1 MKKENS
7 FEQKLNNPF
16 FKYSKRF
23 FDLVALN
30 IIFCLV
36 SVLSLF
42 VLFVPGL
49 VSLHTITNDMIH
61 DRDKNPYKSFFLEI
75 KNQWMFNW
83 RIALLAMGLLIL
95 FGGIIAG
102 DIIYKDKVTYD
113 LIVWFSMVFSAAVL
127 IVLVTLFVNL
137 MIFNSYFKNDTF
149 WMMIRKTALISRKK
163 IFKSFL
169 NILILL
175 SFAVVMWLV
184 PYIIPFLSFSFY
196 IYIVEA
202 INRKMFTEL
211 LIEEQKQEVIDE
223 NLFLPTETKEG
234 KKNDNNS

>member
-1 MKKENS
+1 MKKDNS
-7 FEQKLNNPF
+7 FERKLNNPF

-30 IIFCLV
+30 FIFCVV

-49 VSLHTITNDMIH
+49 VSLHTIANDMIH
-61 DRDKNPYKSFFLEI
+61 DRDKNPYKTFFVEI

-83 RIALLAMGLLIL
+83 RIALLAMGLLIA

-102 DIIYKDKVTYD
+102 DIIYKDKVAYD
-113 LIVWFSMVFSAAVL
+113 LIVWFSFIFSAAVL
-127 IVLVTLFVNL
+127 IVLITLFVNL

-149 WMMIRKTALISRKK
+149 WMMIRKTALISKKK
-163 IFKSFL
+163 IFRSIL

-175 SFAVVMWLV
+175 SFVVIVWLV

-211 LIEEQKQEVIDE
+211 LIEEQKQEVMDE
-223 NLFLPTETKEG
+223 NLFLPTEVNEG
-234 KKNDNNS
+234 KKNEE

>member
-1 MKKENS
+1 MKKDNS
-7 FEQKLNNPF
+7 FERKLNNPF

-23 FDLVALN
+23 FDLIALN
-30 IIFCLV
+30 IIFCAV
-36 SVLSLF
+36 SALSLF
-42 VLFVPGL
+42 VLFIPGL

-61 DRDKNPYKSFFLEI
+61 DRDKNPYKSFFVEI

-83 RIALLAMGLLIL
+83 RIALLSMALIIL

-102 DIIYKDKVTYD
+102 DIIYKDKVAYD
-113 LIVWFSMVFSAAVL
+113 LIVWFSLIFSSAVL
-127 IVLVTLFVNL
+127 IVLVTIFVNL

-149 WMMIRKTALISRKK
+149 WMMIRKSAVISRKK
-163 IFKSFL
+163 IFKSIL

-175 SFAVVMWLV
+175 SFGVVLFLV
-184 PYIIPFLSFSFY
+184 PYIIPFFSFSFY

-211 LIEEQKQEVIDE
+211 LIEEQKQEVMDE
-223 NLFLPTETKEG
+223 NLFLPTEVNEG
-234 KKNDNNS
+234 KKNVE

>member
-1 MKKENS
+1 MKKDNS
-7 FEQKLNNPF
+7 FERKLNNPF

-30 IIFCLV
+30 FIFCVV

-42 VLFVPGL
+42 ILFVPGL
-49 VSLHTITNDMIH
+49 VSLHTIANDMIH
-61 DRDKNPYKSFFLEI
+61 DRDKNPYKTFFVEI

-83 RIALLAMGLLIL
+83 RITLLAMGLLIV

-102 DIIYKDKVTYD
+102 DIIYKDKVAYD
-113 LIVWFSMVFSAAVL
+113 LIVWFSFIFSAAVL
-127 IVLVTLFVNL
+127 IVLITLFVNL

-149 WMMIRKTALISRKK
+149 WMMIRKTALISKKK
-163 IFKSFL
+163 IFRSIL

-175 SFAVVMWLV
+175 SFVVIMWLV

-211 LIEEQKQEVIDE
+211 LIEEQKQEVMDE
-223 NLFLPTETKEG
+223 NLFLPTEVTEG
-234 KKNDNNS
+234 KKNEE

>member
-1 MKKENS
+1 MSKQSS
-7 FEQKLNNPF
+7 FERKLNNPF

-23 FDLVALN
+23 FDLIALN
-30 IIFCLV
+30 FIFCVV

-49 VSLHTITNDMIH
+49 VSLHTIANNMIH
-61 DRDKNPYKSFFLEI
+61 DEDENPYKTFFVEI
-75 KNQWMFNW
+75 KKQWIFNW
-83 RIALLAMGLLIL
+83 RIEVLTMSLLLVL
-95 FGGIIAG
+95 GGIIAG
-102 DIIYKDKVTYD
+102 DIIYKEKVSYD
-113 LIVWFSMVFSAAVL
+113 WIVWFSLVFVSAVL

-149 WMMIRKTALISRKK
+149 GMMIRKTAVITKKK
-163 IFKSFL
+163 IFRSIL
-169 NILILL
+169 NILILV
-175 SFAVVMWLV
+175 SFTVVMYLV

-211 LIEEQKQEVIDE
+211 LIEEQKRETMDE
-223 NLFLPTETKEG
+223 NLFLPQNVGQEEDK
-234 KKNDNNS
+234 

>member
-1 MKKENS
+1 MKKDNS
-7 FEQKLNNPF
+7 FERKLNNPF

-30 IIFCLV
+30 FIFCVV

-49 VSLHTITNDMIH
+49 VSLHTIANDMIH
-61 DRDKNPYKSFFLEI
+61 DRDKNPYKTFFVEI

-83 RIALLAMGLLIL
+83 RITLLAMGLLIV
-95 FGGIIAG
+95 FGGIITG
-102 DIIYKDKVTYD
+102 DIIYKDKVAYD
-113 LIVWFSMVFSAAVL
+113 LIVWFSFIFSAAVL
-127 IVLVTLFVNL
+127 IVLITLFVNL

-149 WMMIRKTALISRKK
+149 WMMIRKTALISKKK
-163 IFKSFL
+163 IFRSIL

-175 SFAVVMWLV
+175 SFVVIMWLV

-211 LIEEQKQEVIDE
+211 LIEEQKQEVMDE
-223 NLFLPTETKEG
+223 NLFLPTEVNEG
-234 KKNDNNS
+234 KKNEE

>member
-1 MKKENS
+1 MKKDNS
-7 FEQKLNNPF
+7 FERKLNNPF

-30 IIFCLV
+30 FIFCVV

-49 VSLHTITNDMIH
+49 VSLHTIANDMIH
-61 DRDKNPYKSFFLEI
+61 DRDKNPYKTFFVEI

-83 RIALLAMGLLIL
+83 RITLLAMGLLIV
-95 FGGIIAG
+95 FGGIITG
-102 DIIYKDKVTYD
+102 DIIYKDKVAYD
-113 LIVWFSMVFSAAVL
+113 LIVWFSFIFSAAVL
-127 IVLVTLFVNL
+127 IVLITLFVNL

-149 WMMIRKTALISRKK
+149 WMMIRKTALISKKK
-163 IFKSFL
+163 IFRSIL

-175 SFAVVMWLV
+175 SFVVIMWLV

-202 INRKMFTEL
+202 INRKIFTEL
-211 LIEEQKQEVIDE
+211 LIEEQKQEVMDE
-223 NLFLPTETKEG
+223 NLFLPTEVNEG
-234 KKNDNNS
+234 KKNEE

>member
-1 MKKENS
+1 MKQSNS
-7 FEQKLNNPF
+7 FERRLNNPF

-23 FDLVALN
+23 FDLIALN
-30 IIFCLV
+30 VIFCVV

-49 VSLHTITNDMIH
+49 VSLHTIANDMIH
-61 DRDKNPYKSFFLEI
+61 DRDKNPYRTFFVEI

-83 RIALLAMGLLIL
+83 RIALLTMGLLLL

-102 DIIYKDKVTYD
+102 DLIYKELVAFD
-113 LIVWFSMVFSAAVL
+113 LFVWFSLIFTSAVL

-149 WMMIRKTALISRKK
+149 WMMIKKTALITRKK
-163 IFKSFL
+163 IFRSLL
-169 NILILL
+169 NLFILI
-175 SFAVVMWLV
+175 SFVVVLYLV

-211 LIEEQKQEVIDE
+211 LVEEEKLEVMDE
-223 NLFLPTETKEG
+223 NLFLPTNVEEE
-234 KKNDNNS
+234 KKSEE

>member
-1 MKKENS
+1 MKKDNS
-7 FEQKLNNPF
+7 FERKLNNPF

-30 IIFCLV
+30 FILCVV

-49 VSLHTITNDMIH
+49 VSLHTIANDMIH
-61 DRDKNPYKSFFLEI
+61 DRDKNPYKTFFVEI

-83 RIALLAMGLLIL
+83 RITLLAMGLLIA

-102 DIIYKDKVTYD
+102 DIIYKDKVAYD
-113 LIVWFSMVFSAAVL
+113 LIVWFSFIFSAAVL
-127 IVLVTLFVNL
+127 IVLITLFVNL

-149 WMMIRKTALISRKK
+149 WMMIRKTALISKKK
-163 IFKSFL
+163 IFRSIL

-175 SFAVVMWLV
+175 SFVVIMWLV

-211 LIEEQKQEVIDE
+211 LIEEQKQEVMDE
-223 NLFLPTETKEG
+223 NLFLPTEVNEG
-234 KKNDNNS
+234 KKNEE